1 MNDFLKKLY
10 IQIKNLYG
18 HLKLGEL
25 QSNLSFKNA
34 ASSTG
39 GIAQSSVNY
48 LCERKSEY
56 WHDLL
61 CS

>member
-1 MNDFLKKLY
+1 MNDFLKKSY

-18 HLKLGEL
+18 HLRLGEL

-39 GIAQSSVNY
+39 GIAQSSINY

-61 CS
+61 YS